1 MAKLETSG
9 VLYLFTEEAVPSSEL
24 TQNFWIFGAN
34 WIAVLK
40 PLALSWWFMN
50 LELSHGLFTP
60 IRLQAGGQYIP
71 LVFASEVG
79 RFIIK
84 GDFYNS
90 DS

>member
-1 MAKLETSG
+1 MVKLEANG
-9 VLYLFTEEAVPSSEL
+9 VLYLFTEEAAPSSEL

-34 WIAVLK
+34 WIAVK
-40 PLALSWWFMN
+40 PLALSRSFMN
-50 LELSHGLFTP
+50 LELSHGLFML
-60 IRLQAGGQYIP
+60 ILAGGQYIP
-71 LVFASEVG
+71 RVFASEVG

>member
-9 VLYLFTEEAVPSSEL
+9 VLYLFTEEAVPGSEP

-40 PLALSWWFMN
+40 PLVLSWSFMS
-50 LELSHGLFTP
+50 LELSPGLFMP
-60 IRLQAGGQYIP
+60 INLSGGQYIP

>member
-1 MAKLETSG
+1 MAKLETNR
-9 VLYLFTEEAVPSSEL
+9 VLYLFTEEAVPRSEL

-34 WIAVLK
+34 WIAVK
-40 PLALSWWFMN
+40 PLALSWSFMN
-50 LELSHGLFTP
+50 LEFSHGLFMQ

-71 LVFASEVG
+71 LMFASKVG